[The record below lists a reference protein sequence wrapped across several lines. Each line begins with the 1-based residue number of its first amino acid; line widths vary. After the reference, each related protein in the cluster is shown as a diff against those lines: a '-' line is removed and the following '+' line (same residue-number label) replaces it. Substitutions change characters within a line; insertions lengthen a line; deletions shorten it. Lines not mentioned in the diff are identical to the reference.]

1 MEFITLGH
9 GSGGKLSHRLISEL
23 FLKYFQNEILIKQDD
38 MAIVPGS
45 SMNWA
50 ISTDSFVINPI
61 FFPGGNIG
69 KLSVCG
75 TVNDVAMSG
84 GTPLYLTAA
93 FIIEEGFPLAELE
106 RIVQS
111 MAETAASAGVKII
124 AGDTKIVGK
133 GQADGIFINT
143 TGFGLIPEGRNIS
156 GRNAQPGDVIIV
168 NGTLGDHGVAVMAER
183 HGLEFSVPIFSDCA
197 PLNEIIALLLE
208 NVPRVNVLRDPTRG
222 GLATTLNEIA
232 YQSNIIIELWEEKL
246 PVKDEVFSA
255 CEILGLDPL
264 YIANEGKFIAI
275 LPEEFADIALATIKN
290 HPLGRDAAIIGKV
303 VDKPKENSNNKV
315 YLKTALGGKRILDML
330 AGDQLPRIC

>member
-84 GTPLYLTAA
+84 GIPLYLTAA

-106 RIVQS
+106 RIVES

-156 GRNAQPGDVIIV
+156 GHNAQPGDVIIV

-232 YQSNIIIELWEEKL
+232 YQSNVMIELWEEKL

-264 YIANEGKFIAI
+264 YIANEGKFITI

>member
-84 GTPLYLTAA
+84 GIPLYLTAA

-232 YQSNIIIELWEEKL
+232 YQSNVMIELWEEKL

>member
-84 GTPLYLTAA
+84 GIPLYLTAA

-232 YQSNIIIELWEEKL
+232 YQSNAMIELWEEKL